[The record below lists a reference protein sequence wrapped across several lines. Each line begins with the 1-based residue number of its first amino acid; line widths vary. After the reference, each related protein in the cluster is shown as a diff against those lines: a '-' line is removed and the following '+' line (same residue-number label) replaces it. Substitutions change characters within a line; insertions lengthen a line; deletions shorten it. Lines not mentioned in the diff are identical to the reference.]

1 MFTFTSRKTQNN
13 KTMMTKITVNRTIE
27 VEINV
32 EFPFYVKNSISVL
45 RFDNKREGI
54 CITNSKMKEITDGIE
69 YGYWPESFLLW
80 ERATKEEFE
89 FAFKEVQEKINNL
102 YNN

>member
-13 KTMMTKITVNRTIE
+13 KTMEKITVNQITQVEIE
-27 VEINV
+27 VQ
-32 EFPFYVKNSISVL
+32 FPLYVKSLTSIL

-54 CITNSKMKEITDGIE
+54 YITHTSLKEISNGIQ

-80 ERATKEEFE
+80 DRSTKEEFE